1 MTTSPNIDLRHL
13 ARSLALLALYEIDST
28 SHTPISVLESYANM
42 PIPGDDARITAYMAL
57 HISSNMLNEDV
68 MEEDEEDDDWDDASL
83 VLKDPELTL
92 TPETYQMMQILVTGV
107 LKQRDNLDQVIA
119 QHAPEWPLDQIA
131 IIDRNILRIAI
142 HELTQ
147 DKKLPVKVVINEAV
161 EIAKLFGAEG
171 SPRFINGVLGSITD
185 EWYGIQ
191 PDSPSETTTSSD

>member
-1 MTTSPNIDLRHL
+1 MTTPPNIDLRHL

-28 SHTPISVLESYANM
+28 NHTPISILESYANM

-57 HISSNMLNEDV
+57 HLSSSTLGEEMG
-68 MEEDEEDDDWDDASL
+68 EEDEDDDWDDASL

-92 TPETYQMMQILVTGV
+92 TAETYQMMQILVTGV

-191 PDSPSETTTSSD
+191 PDSPTEEIP

>member
-1 MTTSPNIDLRHL
+1 MTTPPNIDLRHL

-57 HISSNMLNEDV
+57 HISSNIVPEDID
-68 MEEDEEDDDWDDASL
+68 EDDDDDWDDASL

-92 TPETYQMMQILVTGV
+92 TVETYQMMQILVTGV
-107 LKQRDNLDQVIA
+107 LKHRDNLDQVIA

-191 PDSPSETTTSSD
+191 PDSPTETTPSSD

>member
-1 MTTSPNIDLRHL
+1 MTTPPNIDLRHL

-28 SHTPISVLESYANM
+28 SHTPLSVLESYANM

-57 HISSNMLNEDV
+57 HISSNVDSEDV
-68 MEEDEEDDDWDDASL
+68 DEDEDDDWDDASL

-92 TPETYQMMQILVTGV
+92 TVETYQMMHVLVTGV
-107 LKQRDNLDQVIA
+107 LKHRDNLDQVIA

-191 PDSPSETTTSSD
+191 PDSPTEATPSSD

>member
-1 MTTSPNIDLRHL
+1 MTTPPNIDLRHL

-57 HISSNMLNEDV
+57 HISSNVDSEDV
-68 MEEDEEDDDWDDASL
+68 DEDEDDDWDDASL

-92 TPETYQMMQILVTGV
+92 TVETYQMMHVLVTGV
-107 LKQRDNLDQVIA
+107 LKHRDNLDQVIA

-191 PDSPSETTTSSD
+191 PDSPTEATPSSD